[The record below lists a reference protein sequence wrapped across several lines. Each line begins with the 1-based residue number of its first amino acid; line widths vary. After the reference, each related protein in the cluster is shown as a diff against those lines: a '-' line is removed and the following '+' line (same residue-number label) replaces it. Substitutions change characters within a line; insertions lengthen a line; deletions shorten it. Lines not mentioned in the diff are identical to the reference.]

1 MPLNNVCSEWGD
13 LKDFVLDVTLGM
25 KPVNVEDTVRKLVFV
40 GKLFLWLNH
49 QRGSCVG
56 VFGNSQEEYWRIIQ
70 RAVFTKLPSAVVRV
84 AGKPQRCSDSFGQ
97 TGVWKA
103 LRNMSDAACT
113 EPSEKWFP
121 GSSSRCLYCECLLV
135 FVMRDAISN
144 FLAGRFILSEF
155 LTLKTLLWQ
164 GALEQ

>member
-1 MPLNNVCSEWGD
+1 MNQFL
-13 LKDFVLDVTLGM
+13 LDITLGM
-25 KPVNVEDTVRKLVFV
+25 KPVNLEDTVRRLVFA

-49 QRGSCVG
+49 QCGLCVG

-84 AGKPQRCSDSFGQ
+84 AGKPQRCSGSFGQ
-97 TGVWKA
+97 MGVWKA
-103 LRNMSDAACT
+103 LRNTSRAACG

-121 GSSSRCLYCECLLV
+121 GSSSSCLSCECLLV

-144 FLAGRFILSEF
+144 FLADRFILSEF
-155 LTLKTLLWQ
+155 LTLKTLLWP